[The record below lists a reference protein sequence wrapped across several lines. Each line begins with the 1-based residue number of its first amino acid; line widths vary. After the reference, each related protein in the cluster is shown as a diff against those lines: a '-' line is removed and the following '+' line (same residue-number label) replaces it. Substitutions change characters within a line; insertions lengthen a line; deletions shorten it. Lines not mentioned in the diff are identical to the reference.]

1 MFQVVFHLVPSYDV
15 PSARWR
21 SKKAGGMIQSKG
33 LRIKTTGVGGQ
44 EETDASAEAKR
55 TSLPSHSPVGS
66 LRVLGGLDE
75 AHWMRPPGTAED
87 GLTYSV

>member
-1 MFQVVFHLVPSYDV
+1 
-15 PSARWR
+15 
-21 SKKAGGMIQSKG
+21 MIQSKG

-55 TSLPSHSPVGS
+55 TGLPSHSPVGS

-75 AHWMRPPGTAED
+75 AHWHG
-87 GLTYSV
+87 